1 MQVDLEHAAALS
13 SAAKAIN
20 PADGSYDPQS
30 VLTAYALLEAEYG
43 ELTQLQRGSAEY
55 IARAK
60 ELTDQTTASV
70 YEQAAA
76 YGVVTN
82 RQAQAAQAAAG
93 GQRERRFKR
102 IEENGYQ
109 GGVGY
114 LESTVRKAEEAG
126 EDVTAAWN
134 NALDELDAAG
144 HLDAMCQMF
153 GDISNLAVECGGDV
167 EEIVRRLYEM
177 RDAAQSISLSDMAEE
192 LRRERTANAAETDS
206 YDDQVGALLSAFGE
220 GGTEGVLAAMEV
232 WNGFDESL
240 QQSIA
245 ETYPSLVIALDD
257 ANQAAQSLK
266 EGVGELAE
274 GEDALSDSSQTA
286 EKKMAALG
294 SELNAAKKSSSAKYF
309 KNTAKAI
316 EELKHGAVSVSDAF
330 GTYNKEAE
338 TAVKAN
344 EEYQAASKKM
354 AAGTKVAASEI
365 DTLAEYLGNIDPQ
378 ILLANWD
385 QVGPM
390 LSSALAEGKDAF
402 RRLNEAAFIT
412 ITGTSV
418 ADFSALT
425 SGLISVQN
433 LAADAVDALIATG
446 QWTIETITMPQEGA
460 QWNPLTG
467 VWTRTRI
474 NTNQNVLRYT
484 GSNPLKGGGSGK
496 KSSGGGSGKGG
507 GGGGS
512 SSTSVSQSTQ
522 KLLDKLDE
530 AVDAGDHRRKMAQ
543 LAQQYHE
550 VRGEIQGVI
559 LYLGKEKE
567 IVQEN
572 STTLTGYI
580 AELENQMAAQR
591 AVMSKN
597 KEGSKKYKQAATD
610 LEALQK
616 QHQQYSETLL
626 QNKIDLEE
634 LTKAIKEQQD
644 AIRDMEIDLRDLIH
658 DAILDREALNKR
670 MLEGQID
677 VENELIDVITR
688 RHEKERDQLIE
699 LAEAKR
705 DALNEELTALDE
717 QLAARKKLSEEEDKA
732 KELAEKE
739 AQLARISADPTRKKE
754 ELKLRQEIADLR
766 EEMAW
771 DIAED
776 EVDAQKRPLNR
787 RSKVWT
793 ITLSTSRTTMRSCSI
808 IPGN

>member
-1 MQVDLEHAAALS
+1 MQVDLEHADALS

-60 ELTDQTTASV
+60 ELTEQTTASV

-82 RQAQAAQAAAG
+82 RQAQAAQAAAD

-102 IEENGYQ
+102 VEENGYQ

-126 EDVTAAWN
+126 ADVTAAWN

-192 LRRERTANAAETDS
+192 LRRERTSNAAETDS
-206 YDDQVGALLSAFGE
+206 YDDQVGALLSAFGA
-220 GGTEGVLAAMEV
+220 GGTEGALAAMEV

-257 ANQAAQSLK
+257 ANQATQSLK
-266 EGVGELAE
+266 EGIGELAE

-294 SELNAAKKSSSAKYF
+294 TELNAAKKSSSAKYF

-390 LSSALAEGKDAF
+390 LASALAEGEDAF
-402 RRLNEAAFIT
+402 HRLNEAAFIT

-446 QWTIETITMPQEGA
+446 QWTMETITMPQEGA

-484 GSNPLKGGGSGK
+484 GSNPLKGGSSGK
-496 KSSGGGSGKGG
+496 KSSGGGGGGKGG

-522 KLLDKLDE
+522 KLLDKMDE

-591 AVMSKN
+591 AIMSKN

-634 LTKAIKEQQD
+634 LTKAIQEQQD
-644 AIRDMEIDLRDLIH
+644 AIRDT
-658 DAILDREALNKR
+658 ATTA
-670 MLEGQID
+670 MLASRTSIPQGFRFCWIFPIFG
-677 VENELIDVITR
+677 NWAFSL
-688 RHEKERDQLIE
+688 
-699 LAEAKR
+699 
-705 DALNEELTALDE
+705 
-717 QLAARKKLSEEEDKA
+717 
-732 KELAEKE
+732 
-739 AQLARISADPTRKKE
+739 P
-754 ELKLRQEIADLR
+754 
-766 EEMAW
+766 
-771 DIAED
+771 
-776 EVDAQKRPLNR
+776 
-787 RSKVWT
+787 
-793 ITLSTSRTTMRSCSI
+793 STSRHWTIICGIFRRPRWEAVI
-808 IPGN
+808 IPKN